1 MPSES
6 VRKYAN
12 TSAASIP
19 LAWNETVMDG
29 KVPRY
34 TYRLQPGITADKHGM
49 IIINNEKIIET
60 IRGEV

>member
-19 LAWNETVMDG
+19 LAWNEAVMDG
-29 KVPRY
+29 KVLPGDILALLGFGVGL
-34 TYRLQPGITADKHGM
+34 TYAGLCVRNDIA
-49 IIINNEKIIET
+49 
-60 IRGEV
+60 RS